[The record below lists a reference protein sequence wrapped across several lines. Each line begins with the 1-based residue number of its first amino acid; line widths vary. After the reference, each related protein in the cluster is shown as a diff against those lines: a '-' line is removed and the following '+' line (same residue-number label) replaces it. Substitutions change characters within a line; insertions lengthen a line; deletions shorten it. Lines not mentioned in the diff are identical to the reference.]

1 MSVWSA
7 SQIETLIGTLSG
19 ICRLLL
25 CACISKTLINCCQ
38 HDTNYGAGITTVELP
53 PLSVTVG
60 KLQNIVLIDESCGK
74 VCPSLG
80 DNIPTKVDLSCV
92 QRVVEQIRW
101 NEPVRNILSCFL
113 LQLFPYVSA
122 LNSITVRLGLYS
134 CEMLALCFFPFPS
147 YFWLRCLSFPW
158 KNKLTHPITHLKIH
172 R

>member
-7 SQIETLIGTLSG
+7 LQIETLIGTLSG

-38 HDTNYGAGITTVELP
+38 HDTNYGAGITTVELS

-60 KLQNIVLIDESCGK
+60 KLQ
-74 VCPSLG
+74 CPSLG

-113 LQLFPYVSA
+113 LQLFLMFLPWIPLLLGYDC
-122 LNSITVRLGLYS
+122 TVVKCLH
-134 CEMLALCFFPFPS
+134 CAFFHSQVTFDYGVYHFPG
-147 YFWLRCLSFPW
+147 
-158 KNKLTHPITHLKIH
+158 KIN
-172 R
+172 